1 MTNIFHI
8 FLLFC
13 YFGLLCFGG
22 GNALTPLYID
32 HLVNEQHWMTLQ
44 EFGDLTAIS
53 QMTPGPIGVNAAT
66 FFGFRRGG
74 IPGAFVATIGLLVP
88 SYFLVILALRS
99 LKRWEKSFLVQGI
112 MTGIHPATTGMILAA
127 LLIFMQMSVFSAEI
141 PWGYWLGIVKNAP
154 ETAFF
159 VRPLAVVIFCAATWA
174 ALQRQNFYYERDFR
188 FRRRRCA
195 RSRRRAVLNGYRTLE
210 KKSRRRGFAGLSKK

>member
-154 ETAFF
+154 ETTFF
-159 VRPLAVVIFCAATWA
+159 VRPLAVVIFCAATWLLYKGRISIMSVIFGSA
-174 ALQRQNFYYERDFR
+174 AVGALG
-188 FRRRRCA
+188 A
-195 RSRRRAVLNGYRTLE
+195 A
-210 KKSRRRGFAGLSKK
+210 AGLS

>member
-22 GNALTPLYID
+22 GNTLTPLYID

-159 VRPLAVVIFCAATWA
+159 VRPLAVVIFCAATWLLYKGRISIMSVIFGSA
-174 ALQRQNFYYERDFR
+174 AVGALG
-188 FRRRRCA
+188 A
-195 RSRRRAVLNGYRTLE
+195 A
-210 KKSRRRGFAGLSKK
+210 AGLS

>member
-1 MTNIFHI
+1 M
-8 FLLFC
+8 
-13 YFGLLCFGG
+13 
-22 GNALTPLYID
+22 
-32 HLVNEQHWMTLQ
+32 
-44 EFGDLTAIS
+44 
-53 QMTPGPIGVNAAT
+53 
-66 FFGFRRGG
+66 
-74 IPGAFVATIGLLVP
+74 ATIGLLVP

-159 VRPLAVVIFCAATWA
+159 VRPLAVVIFCAATWLLYKGRISIMSVIFGSA
-174 ALQRQNFYYERDFR
+174 AVGALG
-188 FRRRRCA
+188 A
-195 RSRRRAVLNGYRTLE
+195 A
-210 KKSRRRGFAGLSKK
+210 AGLS

>member
-127 LLIFMQMSVFSAEI
+127 LLAE
-141 PWGYWLGIVKNAP
+141 GYWLGIVKNAP

-159 VRPLAVVIFCAATWA
+159 VRPLAVVIFCAATWLLYKGRISIMSVIFGSA
-174 ALQRQNFYYERDFR
+174 AVGALG
-188 FRRRRCA
+188 A
-195 RSRRRAVLNGYRTLE
+195 A
-210 KKSRRRGFAGLSKK
+210 AGLS

>member
-99 LKRWEKSFLVQGI
+99 LKRWEKSFLVQ
-112 MTGIHPATTGMILAA
+112 
-127 LLIFMQMSVFSAEI
+127 EI
-141 PWGYWLGIVKNAP
+141 GRASC
-154 ETAFF
+154 
-159 VRPLAVVIFCAATWA
+159 R
-174 ALQRQNFYYERDFR
+174 ER
-188 FRRRRCA
+188 
-195 RSRRRAVLNGYRTLE
+195 V
-210 KKSRRRGFAGLSKK
+210 

>member
-66 FFGFRRGG
+66 VFGFRRGG

-159 VRPLAVVIFCAATWA
+159 VRPLAVVIFCAATWLLYKGRISIMSVIFGSA
-174 ALQRQNFYYERDFR
+174 AVGALG
-188 FRRRRCA
+188 A
-195 RSRRRAVLNGYRTLE
+195 A
-210 KKSRRRGFAGLSKK
+210 AGLS

>member
-112 MTGIHPATTGMILAA
+112 MTGIHPATTGMLLAA

-159 VRPLAVVIFCAATWA
+159 VRPLAVVIFCAATWLLYKGRISIMSVIFGSA
-174 ALQRQNFYYERDFR
+174 AVGALG
-188 FRRRRCA
+188 A
-195 RSRRRAVLNGYRTLE
+195 A
-210 KKSRRRGFAGLSKK
+210 AGLS

>member
-159 VRPLAVVIFCAATWA
+159 VRPLAVVIFCAATWLLDKGRISIMSVMFGSA
-174 ALQRQNFYYERDFR
+174 AVGALG
-188 FRRRRCA
+188 A
-195 RSRRRAVLNGYRTLE
+195 A
-210 KKSRRRGFAGLSKK
+210 AGLS

>member
-1 MTNIFHI
+1 MMNIFHI

-13 YFGLLCFGG
+13 YFGCLCFGG

-74 IPGAFVATIGLLVP
+74 IPGALTATVGLLVP

-99 LKRWEKSFLVQGI
+99 LKRWEKSFLVRGI

-127 LLIFMQMSVFSAEI
+127 LLIFMQMSVFSTEI
-141 PWGYWLGIVKNAP
+141 PWNTWLGIAENASQT
-154 ETAFF
+154 EFF
-159 VRPLAVVIFCAATWA
+159 IRPLAVLIFCASTALLYKGKISIMSVIFGSA
-174 ALQRQNFYYERDFR
+174 AIGALG
-188 FRRRRCA
+188 A
-195 RSRRRAVLNGYRTLE
+195 AV
-210 KKSRRRGFAGLSKK
+210 GLS

>member
-22 GNALTPLYID
+22 GNALAPLYID

-159 VRPLAVVIFCAATWA
+159 VRPLAVVIFCAATWLLYKGRISIMSVIFGSA
-174 ALQRQNFYYERDFR
+174 AVGALG
-188 FRRRRCA
+188 A
-195 RSRRRAVLNGYRTLE
+195 A
-210 KKSRRRGFAGLSKK
+210 AGLS

>member
-53 QMTPGPIGVNAAT
+53 QMTPGPIGVNAET

-159 VRPLAVVIFCAATWA
+159 VRPLAVVIFCAATWLLYKGRISIMSVIFGSA
-174 ALQRQNFYYERDFR
+174 AVGALG
-188 FRRRRCA
+188 A
-195 RSRRRAVLNGYRTLE
+195 A
-210 KKSRRRGFAGLSKK
+210 AGLS

>member
-159 VRPLAVVIFCAATWA
+159 VRPLAGVIFCAATWLLYKGRISIMSVIFGSA
-174 ALQRQNFYYERDFR
+174 AVGALG
-188 FRRRRCA
+188 A
-195 RSRRRAVLNGYRTLE
+195 A
-210 KKSRRRGFAGLSKK
+210 AGLS

>member
-22 GNALTPLYID
+22 GDALTPLYID

-159 VRPLAVVIFCAATWA
+159 VRPLAVVIFCAATWLLYKGRISIMSVIFGSA
-174 ALQRQNFYYERDFR
+174 AVGALG
-188 FRRRRCA
+188 A
-195 RSRRRAVLNGYRTLE
+195 A
-210 KKSRRRGFAGLSKK
+210 AGLS

>member
-44 EFGDLTAIS
+44 EFGDLAAIS

-159 VRPLAVVIFCAATWA
+159 VRPLAVVIFCAATWLLYKGRISIMSVIFGSA
-174 ALQRQNFYYERDFR
+174 AIGALG
-188 FRRRRCA
+188 A
-195 RSRRRAVLNGYRTLE
+195 A
-210 KKSRRRGFAGLSKK
+210 AGLS

>member
-53 QMTPGPIGVNAAT
+53 QRTPGPIGVNAAT

-159 VRPLAVVIFCAATWA
+159 VRPLAVVIFCAATWLLYKGRISIMSVIFGSA
-174 ALQRQNFYYERDFR
+174 AVGALG
-188 FRRRRCA
+188 A
-195 RSRRRAVLNGYRTLE
+195 A
-210 KKSRRRGFAGLSKK
+210 AGLS

>member
-88 SYFLVILALRS
+88 SYFMVILALRS

-159 VRPLAVVIFCAATWA
+159 VRPLAVVIFCAATWLLYKGRISIMSVIFGSA
-174 ALQRQNFYYERDFR
+174 AVGALG
-188 FRRRRCA
+188 A
-195 RSRRRAVLNGYRTLE
+195 A
-210 KKSRRRGFAGLSKK
+210 AGLS

>member
-159 VRPLAVVIFCAATWA
+159 VRPLAVVIFCAATWLLYKGRITIMSVIFGSA
-174 ALQRQNFYYERDFR
+174 AVGALG
-188 FRRRRCA
+188 A
-195 RSRRRAVLNGYRTLE
+195 A
-210 KKSRRRGFAGLSKK
+210 AGLS

>member
-53 QMTPGPIGVNAAT
+53 QMTPGPIGVNAAA

-159 VRPLAVVIFCAATWA
+159 VRPLAVVIFCAATWLLYKGRISIMSVIFGSA
-174 ALQRQNFYYERDFR
+174 AVGALG
-188 FRRRRCA
+188 A
-195 RSRRRAVLNGYRTLE
+195 A
-210 KKSRRRGFAGLSKK
+210 AGLS

>member
-32 HLVNEQHWMTLQ
+32 HLVNEQHWMPLQ

-159 VRPLAVVIFCAATWA
+159 VRPLAVVIFCAATWLLYKGRISIMSVIFGSA
-174 ALQRQNFYYERDFR
+174 AVGALG
-188 FRRRRCA
+188 A
-195 RSRRRAVLNGYRTLE
+195 A
-210 KKSRRRGFAGLSKK
+210 AGLS

>member
-141 PWGYWLGIVKNAP
+141 PWGYWLGIVKTAP

-159 VRPLAVVIFCAATWA
+159 VRPLAVVIFCAATWLLYKGRISIMSVIFGSA
-174 ALQRQNFYYERDFR
+174 AIGALG
-188 FRRRRCA
+188 A
-195 RSRRRAVLNGYRTLE
+195 A
-210 KKSRRRGFAGLSKK
+210 AGLS

>member
-74 IPGAFVATIGLLVP
+74 IPGAFMATIGLLVP

-159 VRPLAVVIFCAATWA
+159 VRPLAVVIFCAATWLLYKGRISIMSVIFGSA
-174 ALQRQNFYYERDFR
+174 AVGALG
-188 FRRRRCA
+188 A
-195 RSRRRAVLNGYRTLE
+195 A
-210 KKSRRRGFAGLSKK
+210 AGLS

>member
-53 QMTPGPIGVNAAT
+53 QMTPGPSGVNAAT

-159 VRPLAVVIFCAATWA
+159 VRPLAVVIFCAATWLLYKGRISIMSVIFGSA
-174 ALQRQNFYYERDFR
+174 AVGALG
-188 FRRRRCA
+188 A
-195 RSRRRAVLNGYRTLE
+195 A
-210 KKSRRRGFAGLSKK
+210 AGLS

>member
-159 VRPLAVVIFCAATWA
+159 VRPLAVVIFCAATWLLYKARISIMSVIFGSA
-174 ALQRQNFYYERDFR
+174 AVGALG
-188 FRRRRCA
+188 A
-195 RSRRRAVLNGYRTLE
+195 A
-210 KKSRRRGFAGLSKK
+210 AGLS

>member
-159 VRPLAVVIFCAATWA
+159 VRPLAVVIFCAATWLLYKGRISIMSVIFGSA
-174 ALQRQNFYYERDFR
+174 AAGALG
-188 FRRRRCA
+188 A
-195 RSRRRAVLNGYRTLE
+195 A
-210 KKSRRRGFAGLSKK
+210 AGLS

>member
-159 VRPLAVVIFCAATWA
+159 VRPLAVVIFCVATWLLYKGRISIMSVIFGSA
-174 ALQRQNFYYERDFR
+174 AVGALG
-188 FRRRRCA
+188 A
-195 RSRRRAVLNGYRTLE
+195 A
-210 KKSRRRGFAGLSKK
+210 AGLS

>member
-1 MTNIFHI
+1 MMNNIHI

-13 YFGLLCFGG
+13 YFGFLCFGG

-66 FFGFRRGG
+66 FFGYRRGG
-74 IPGAFVATIGLLVP
+74 VPGALMATVGLLVP

-99 LKRWEKSFLVQGI
+99 LKRWEKSFLVRGI

-127 LLIFMQMSVFSAEI
+127 LLIFMQMSVFSTEI
-141 PWGYWLGIVKNAP
+141 PWKYWIGIVKSAP
-154 ETAFF
+154 QADFF
-159 VRPLAVVIFCAATWA
+159 VRPLAVMIFGAATYLLYKGKVSIMSVIFGAAAIGA
-174 ALQRQNFYYERDFR
+174 AG
-188 FRRRRCA
+188 A
-195 RSRRRAVLNGYRTLE
+195 AI
-210 KKSRRRGFAGLSKK
+210 GLS

>member
-112 MTGIHPATTGMILAA
+112 MTGIHPATTGMNLAA

-159 VRPLAVVIFCAATWA
+159 VRPLAVVIFCAATWLLYKGRISIMSVIFGSA
-174 ALQRQNFYYERDFR
+174 AVGALG
-188 FRRRRCA
+188 A
-195 RSRRRAVLNGYRTLE
+195 A
-210 KKSRRRGFAGLSKK
+210 AGLS

>member
-88 SYFLVILALRS
+88 SYFLVSLALRS

-159 VRPLAVVIFCAATWA
+159 VRPLAVVIFCAATWLLYKGRISIMSVIFGSA
-174 ALQRQNFYYERDFR
+174 AVGALG
-188 FRRRRCA
+188 A
-195 RSRRRAVLNGYRTLE
+195 A
-210 KKSRRRGFAGLSKK
+210 AGLS

>member
-74 IPGAFVATIGLLVP
+74 IPGAFMATIGLLVP

-159 VRPLAVVIFCAATWA
+159 VRPLAVVIFCAATWLLYKGRISIMSVICGSA
-174 ALQRQNFYYERDFR
+174 AVGALG
-188 FRRRRCA
+188 A
-195 RSRRRAVLNGYRTLE
+195 A
-210 KKSRRRGFAGLSKK
+210 AGLS

>member
-159 VRPLAVVIFCAATWA
+159 VRPLAVVIFCAATWLLYKGRISIMSVIFGSA
-174 ALQRQNFYYERDFR
+174 AVGELG
-188 FRRRRCA
+188 A
-195 RSRRRAVLNGYRTLE
+195 A
-210 KKSRRRGFAGLSKK
+210 AGMY

>member
-159 VRPLAVVIFCAATWA
+159 VRPLAVVIFCAATWLLYKGRISIISVIFGSA
-174 ALQRQNFYYERDFR
+174 AVGALG
-188 FRRRRCA
+188 A
-195 RSRRRAVLNGYRTLE
+195 A
-210 KKSRRRGFAGLSKK
+210 AGLS

>member
-159 VRPLAVVIFCAATWA
+159 VRPLAVVIFCAATWLLYKGRISIMSVIFGSA
-174 ALQRQNFYYERDFR
+174 AIGALG
-188 FRRRRCA
+188 A
-195 RSRRRAVLNGYRTLE
+195 A
-210 KKSRRRGFAGLSKK
+210 AGLS

>member
-13 YFGLLCFGG
+13 YFGPLCFGG

-159 VRPLAVVIFCAATWA
+159 VRPLAVVIFCAATWLLYKGRISIMSVIFGSA
-174 ALQRQNFYYERDFR
+174 AVGALG
-188 FRRRRCA
+188 A
-195 RSRRRAVLNGYRTLE
+195 A
-210 KKSRRRGFAGLSKK
+210 AGLS

>member
-127 LLIFMQMSVFSAEI
+127 PLIFMQMSGFSAEI

-159 VRPLAVVIFCAATWA
+159 VRPLAVVIFCAATWLLYKGRISIMSVIFGSA
-174 ALQRQNFYYERDFR
+174 AVGALG
-188 FRRRRCA
+188 A
-195 RSRRRAVLNGYRTLE
+195 A
-210 KKSRRRGFAGLSKK
+210 AGLS

>member
-159 VRPLAVVIFCAATWA
+159 VRPLAVVIFCAATWLLYKGRISIMSVIFGSA
-174 ALQRQNFYYERDFR
+174 AVGALG
-188 FRRRRCA
+188 A
-195 RSRRRAVLNGYRTLE
+195 A
-210 KKSRRRGFAGLSKK
+210 AGLS

>member
-74 IPGAFVATIGLLVP
+74 IPGAFMATIGLLVP
-88 SYFLVILALRS
+88 SYFLVILALCS

-159 VRPLAVVIFCAATWA
+159 VRPLAVVIFCAATWLLYKGRISIMSVIFGSA
-174 ALQRQNFYYERDFR
+174 AVG
-188 FRRRRCA
+188 A
-195 RSRRRAVLNGYRTLE
+195 LE
-210 KKSRRRGFAGLSKK
+210 AAAGLS